1 MFVCFVCVCV
11 ANCVHKTEYN
21 LTVSFVVTRVR
32 IEETHRCLSKH
43 WNIRVLIYLNIKWKT
58 IERYSMKIFKSL
70 NIRQKSEW
78 NSFCKLVSKR
88 HQSVSYSLCH
98 SPSYLLLNSCLPA
111 EIESMKLAQPSA
123 RPFFERMQYFRFFR
137 WDQLVLDWRGA
148 QLI

>member
-1 MFVCFVCVCV
+1 MK
-11 ANCVHKTEYN
+11 NNRK
-21 LTVSFVVTRVR
+21 
-32 IEETHRCLSKH
+32 
-43 WNIRVLIYLNIKWKT
+43 
-58 IERYSMKIFKSL
+58 YSMKIFKSL
-70 NIRQKSEW
+70 NIRQK
-78 NSFCKLVSKR
+78 K
-88 HQSVSYSLCH
+88 CH